1 MRDAPAGARMSESS
15 RAVVSGPAATFLSL
29 SVCGCVM
36 SVQPPLFSVS
46 PSADHV
52 VNCYLRD
59 KGNITEFIVYLDA
72 NFDICIWT
80 TRLSPLN

>member
-15 RAVVSGPAATFLSL
+15 REWFLVQLPLFCPSL
-29 SVCGCVM
+29 SVGVSCL
-36 SVQPPLFSVS
+36 SSPPLFSVS

-72 NFDICIWT
+72 NFDICGQPDF
-80 TRLSPLN
+80 LH